1 MKKKLVFLIAMVS
14 IMLALAACGTSENA
28 DGGSNGG
35 SNDGDGNS
43 KGKTYTVATDSNF
56 KPFEYL
62 NTKTGDLEGFDI
74 DMITEIADRAGYEVD
89 FESMDFDGL
98 LAGMQGGRYE
108 IGVAGMSITPEREE
122 TLDFS
127 IPYYDSG
134 IILMVPID
142 SDIESIDD
150 VDGKKV
156 GSRQGSTSE
165 SYLGENTDAQVEA
178 YPEIVTAYMNLANGK
193 LDAVLYDVPNV
204 QYYIAQEGEGKL
216 KTTGEIL
223 QGESY
228 GIAFKKGSEL
238 VDDSNEALESMI
250 EDGTYAEIYEKYFG
264 EKPSDEWLG
273 EE

>member
-1 MKKKLVFLIAMVS
+1 MKKKFIFLVAMVS
-14 IMLALAACGTSENA
+14 IMLTLAACGTKENA
-28 DGGSNGG
+28 DGSKGNG
-35 SNDGDGNS
+35 DT

-62 NTKTGDLEGFDI
+62 NTKTGELEGFDVDLI
-74 DMITEIADRAGYEVD
+74 KEIAKRAGYEVE
-89 FESMDFDGL
+89 FETMDFDGL

-108 IGVAGMSITPEREE
+108 IGIAGMSITPEREE

-134 IILMVPID
+134 IILMVPTD

-150 VDGKKV
+150 VDGKKI

-165 SYLGENTDAQVEA
+165 SFLGKNTEAQVEA

-193 LDAVLYDVPNV
+193 LDGVLYDVPNV
-204 QYYIAQEGEGKL
+204 QYYIAQEGKGKL

-238 VDDSNEALESMI
+238 VDDSNKALESMI
-250 EDGTYAEIYEKYFG
+250 KDGTYAEIYEKYFG
-264 EKPSDEWLG
+264 EKPGDEWLG